1 MPNSEVSRSEFDCL
15 ENDVSSMKYSLD
27 KANKDI
33 EEMKSQIR
41 QLMAAVNTIREG
53 GTYDE

>member
-33 EEMKSQIR
+33 EEMKSQIH

-53 GTYDE
+53 GNYDE